1 MKNKKETSLE
11 RNNRTAMIAH
21 FSDVTVMSVFWI
33 LQALSRVQPWAFVL
47 IALVLGYA
55 PVIAERYFF
64 QQTHETKAIK
74 HLCAIG
80 FAIYYTFT
88 LFTATN
94 HQVFLFVIPMLLII
108 SVYGDVRYCIMIN
121 TGTVLETILLVII
134 GNTTGRYG
142 YENVY
147 SGIIQ
152 IVVMLIIAI
161 NSYYTSRTLNRNMA
175 ARLQRANDSKEESEK
190 LVAELSDLSDHVNEE
205 INQIYDSIDQ
215 LNDAAKKTQAAMQ
228 EVSSGALETANAVQ
242 NQSIQTQSIQKK
254 VDQVNASSQAISE
267 NMQHTIEVVS
277 EGNTSMESLVQLVDI
292 SVANSENAAG
302 KLNTLNQY
310 MEKMNSI
317 VELIGDITSQTSLL
331 ALNASIEAARAGDAG
346 KGFSVVASEITGM
359 ATRTKDAT
367 VQITELIDNV
377 SAAIREV
384 VTVIQQMIDGIKAE
398 KESTQNTA
406 ESFSVIQ
413 RNSVSIQNSI
423 EELTSNTAD
432 LRNSNQAIS
441 DSVQTISAVSE
452 ELTAHA
458 SETMDAE
465 TVNTQILENIAAKMK
480 SLVQYIQKQ

>member
-1 MKNKKETSLE
+1 MKNRKETSTE

-33 LQALSRVQPWAFVL
+33 LQALSKVQPWAFVL
-47 IALVLGYA
+47 IALLLGYA
-55 PVIAERYFF
+55 PVIAEYYFF
-64 QQTHETKAIK
+64 QKTHETKAIK

-80 FAIYYTFT
+80 FAVYYTFT

-94 HQVFLFVIPMLLII
+94 HQVLLFVLPMLLII
-108 SVYGDVRYCIMIN
+108 SVYGDARYCIMIN

-142 YENVY
+142 YENMY
-147 SGIIQ
+147 TGIIQ
-152 IVVMLIIAI
+152 IIVMLIIAI
-161 NSYYTSRTLNRNMA
+161 DSYYTSRTLNRNMQS
-175 ARLQRANDSKEESEK
+175 RLQRANESREESEK
-190 LVAELSDLSDHVNEE
+190 LVQKLSDLSSHVNEE
-205 INQIYDSIDQ
+205 INQIYGSIDQ
-215 LNDAAKKTQAAMQ
+215 LNEAAKKTQTAMQ
-228 EVSSGALETANAVQ
+228 EVSSGASETANAVQ
-242 NQSIQTQSIQKK
+242 NQSLQTQAIQVK
-254 VDQVNASSQAISE
+254 VDQVNTASQEISQ
-267 NMQHTIEVVS
+267 NMQRTIEMVS
-277 EGNTSMESLVQLVDI
+277 EGNSSMESLVQLVDI
-292 SVANSENAAG
+292 SVANSEDAAG

-367 VQITELIDNV
+367 VQI
-377 SAAIREV
+377 
-384 VTVIQQMIDGIKAE
+384 GITAE
-398 KESTQNTA
+398 KESTHNTA
-406 ESFSVIQ
+406 KSFSVIQ
-413 RNSVSIQNSI
+413 QNSFSIQNSI
-423 EELTSNTAD
+423 EELTGNTVD
-432 LRNSNQAIS
+432 LRNSNQTIS

-465 TVNTQILENIAAKMK
+465 TVNTEILETIAAKMK
-480 SLVQYIQKQ
+480 SLVQYIEKQ